1 MLLQV
6 KSPPFQPGWLLPSL
20 CCCSVIILGL
30 DSSITSTTA
39 FPYICTAKAWV
50 LMAGFTLSFGS
61 MFSKTWRVH
70 SIFTN
75 VQLNKKAS
83 SMIEH

>member
-1 MLLQV
+1 M
-6 KSPPFQPGWLLPSL
+6 
-20 CCCSVIILGL
+20 
-30 DSSITSTTA
+30 
-39 FPYICTAKAWV
+39 KAWV

-75 VQLNKKAS
+75 VQLNKKVNKLNIQDAQFFETDES
-83 SMIEH
+83 ENSLLSLLNYYKDMKSEMQFDAWYHPL